1 METLAIENSCS
12 NVGLYSCPEHIS
24 SFLEDFQDKNSH
36 LFPSTDLT
44 FSAPTELDVNPYR
57 TVSVGS
63 KRKLDLV
70 YESFSS
76 WTEDLLLSTNESEDK
91 AELDAVMDS
100 VSNMPFVQTGESSPD
115 FLGSETEAMS
125 SPFFNE
131 SQVTQHT
138 SCSEHVD
145 KKRKIDHEGEVPLY
159 TSDACS
165 SSPPG
170 FSFLKEDIEVK
181 PLELPQS
188 SESVKVVSKQPT
200 MTFQELHKTI
210 SEGIDAET
218 CLNLK
223 ESFSR
228 LASHARANNSPF
240 PVLAQ
245 TPSSLNGQLKLSQD
259 YLNLHLIWGSI
270 PVKPG
275 RPSTC
280 VPAPASFYPVTPAYA
295 PYVVNSYYYPSGSL
309 PVSPASPGSQKSPEP
324 MNMYSGSQMVGYT
337 NSCTKSV
344 YYHPHPHATQ
354 KYMSPQTYVQQSM
367 IPQQSLYAHQAV
379 HVL

>member
-295 PYVVNSYYYPSGSL
+295 P
-309 PVSPASPGSQKSPEP
+309 
-324 MNMYSGSQMVGYT
+324 
-337 NSCTKSV
+337 
-344 YYHPHPHATQ
+344 
-354 KYMSPQTYVQQSM
+354 
-367 IPQQSLYAHQAV
+367 
-379 HVL
+379 